1 MNLSRESDQSIATRM
16 FVRVLRLAAL
26 VLSGSAGMIIFVVIP
41 YAMMDRWHML
51 PDWGVLRFIYLLF
64 PIILAWQHAGFYIVL
79 MVIFCE
85 LIIILLQ
92 RPLQEKKLEAAVAV
106 ALCTL
111 AYRCIHIGNRMS
123 IR

>member
-1 MNLSRESDQSIATRM
+1 
-16 FVRVLRLAAL
+16 
-26 VLSGSAGMIIFVVIP
+26 MIIFVVIP
-41 YAMMDRWHML
+41 YAVMDRWHML

-92 RPLQEKKLEAAVAV
+92 RPLQKKAGGSRGGS
-106 ALCTL
+106 TL
-111 AYRCIHIGNRMS
+111 HLGLSSHPYRQSHEHSMTEPSDYPSGR
-123 IR
+123 RLG